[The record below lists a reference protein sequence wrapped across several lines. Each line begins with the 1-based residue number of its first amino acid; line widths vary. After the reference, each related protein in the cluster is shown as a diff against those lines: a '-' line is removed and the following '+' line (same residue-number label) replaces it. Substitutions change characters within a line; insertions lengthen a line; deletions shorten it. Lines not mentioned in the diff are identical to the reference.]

1 MASISTWFIT
11 GAPRGLGL
19 ELVRQLVAA
28 LNNFAIAAVRNPDTA
43 TQLKALKPAAGSE
56 LHLVQLDVSDE
67 ASIRASVGKAEAVLA
82 GRGLDYL
89 WNNAGIVRR
98 ARRRVQLLVRA
109 VPDRAADERRRAPP
123 LLASLFLPL
132 LEKGTKETIVNVS
145 SSMGSLT
152 EDHADRMETYC
163 VSKAALNMVTH
174 KQVKKPPDITSISL
188 SPGWVKTDLG
198 GPFAPLETKDSVA
211 GLLKVVLGLKKED
224 TGKFLS
230 YDGKKATW

>member
-1 MASISTWFIT
+1 M
-11 GAPRGLGL
+11 
-19 ELVRQLVAA
+19 
-28 LNNFAIAAVRNPDTA
+28 
-43 TQLKALKPAAGSE
+43 
-56 LHLVQLDVSDE
+56 
-67 ASIRASVGKAEAVLA
+67 
-82 GRGLDYL
+82 
-89 WNNAGIVRR
+89 
-98 ARRRVQLLVRA
+98 
-109 VPDRAADERRRAPP
+109 
-123 LLASLFLPL
+123 
-132 LEKGTKETIVNVS
+132 NVS

-163 VSKAALNMVTH
+163 VSKAALNMVVCSLLRSLRASADHPCCVFQTH